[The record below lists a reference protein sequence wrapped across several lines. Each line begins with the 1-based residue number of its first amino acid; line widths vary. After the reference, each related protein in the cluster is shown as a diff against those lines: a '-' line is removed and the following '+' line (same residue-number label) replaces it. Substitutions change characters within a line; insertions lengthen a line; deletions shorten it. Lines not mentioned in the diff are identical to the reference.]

1 VILWV
6 NFVFGCNKKTVV
18 AAVATVFFER
28 AGAAARSSNNCLLAQ
43 PNNNDSSKELV
54 GKTRFSAYCDASILK
69 PYPTTNDSS
78 NDHCFPVLNSYCR
91 CILTAT
97 PVLRVS
103 KIVGYMTSIA

>member
-6 NFVFGCNKKTVV
+6 NFVFGCNKKTIV

-54 GKTRFSAYCDASILK
+54 GKTRFSAYYDASILK
-69 PYPTTNDSS
+69 PYPTTNDSIVDDKHIHPPS
-78 NDHCFPVLNSYCR
+78 LN
-91 CILTAT
+91 
-97 PVLRVS
+97 
-103 KIVGYMTSIA
+103 